1 VVRIIQYGTLLERP
15 RNIFICFCTIYY
27 ITMKTKFINSFL
39 SKKKQ
44 SDKIIID
51 IRISTITFLNFDLD
65 LSLKKVKLVLVNFG
79 IEFTW

>member
-1 VVRIIQYGTLLERP
+1 
-15 RNIFICFCTIYY
+15 
-27 ITMKTKFINSFL
+27 MKTKFINSFL